1 MTLADDHAYR
11 PDTSIVDLP
20 VTPNEL
26 SSLVSGKITQPVID
40 YLVDQV
46 CEAVNFGLG
55 RTSSNASAVAKH
67 SRRRR
72 SDKTDSDRTAF
83 ASFVAIVLR
92 RAEVTLSAV
101 IGALVYIA
109 RARPHLSIA
118 IEEWAQHRV
127 LLGALITASK
137 YLNDASLKNAHWAL
151 CTGVFGRRD
160 IQRIEREFLEVL
172 DWELGITE
180 ADLVRVCSNM
190 VRASA
195 LLRPAAKNIK
205 SVSARKDVRM
215 EVDGAAEKKSI
226 GSLRGV
232 RAVWEEKA
240 QRDRMQPHRRPE
252 KRAQTDMDMDV
263 DDHAEE
269 RARCRRGVFLSPA
282 SSESCS
288 TRTASSSPATD
299 SDDSVS
305 PCTPPPLHHASRE
318 LYTVPESA
326 SKPVTQPTHVK
337 SVSNGSMNFHLLD
350 AFPPVPGF
358 APALVP
364 TPAMALS
371 PPSSTLTG
379 SVQLP
384 IAPPPYPTLPYPAY
398 PLHRVFPASHPYLSQ
413 RPHSARPAS
422 PYAKVSLSAGPAM
435 GARPRSQTPYSHKRS
450 SALSAAPSLYPAFMQ
465 TVNV

>member
-83 ASFVAIVLR
+83 ASFVATVLR

-180 ADLVRVCSNM
+180 ADL
-190 VRASA
+190 
-195 LLRPAAKNIK
+195 
-205 SVSARKDVRM
+205 
-215 EVDGAAEKKSI
+215 
-226 GSLRGV
+226 
-232 RAVWEEKA
+232 
-240 QRDRMQPHRRPE
+240 
-252 KRAQTDMDMDV
+252 
-263 DDHAEE
+263 
-269 RARCRRGVFLSPA
+269 
-282 SSESCS
+282 
-288 TRTASSSPATD
+288 
-299 SDDSVS
+299 
-305 PCTPPPLHHASRE
+305 
-318 LYTVPESA
+318 
-326 SKPVTQPTHVK
+326 
-337 SVSNGSMNFHLLD
+337 
-350 AFPPVPGF
+350 
-358 APALVP
+358 
-364 TPAMALS
+364 
-371 PPSSTLTG
+371 
-379 SVQLP
+379 
-384 IAPPPYPTLPYPAY
+384 
-398 PLHRVFPASHPYLSQ
+398 
-413 RPHSARPAS
+413 
-422 PYAKVSLSAGPAM
+422 
-435 GARPRSQTPYSHKRS
+435 
-450 SALSAAPSLYPAFMQ
+450 
-465 TVNV
+465 